1 MVFSTYLQNQKNL
14 QNSFKNYI
22 KKNILK
28 TWDENHLDFTFEKK
42 PFSSKYIGKKAN
54 NDLAK
59 YNLKGINQSF
69 NSPITKIKFNK
80 YFWEITL
87 NDKSTH
93 QFKSLILTC
102 PYPQLKKLAKN
113 YLDKKILNLKVQMQ
127 PNITVM
133 VAFKNQ
139 KNLPISSINLMMI
152 CWLGQ
157 LMKIVKRDLNQ
168 IQIYGHFKQH

>member
-1 MVFSTYLQNQKNL
+1 MCIRDRY
-14 QNSFKNYI
+14 
-22 KKNILK
+22 KKKVLK

-42 PFSSKYIGKKAN
+42 PFSTKYIGKKAN

-69 NSPITKIKFNK
+69 NSPITNIKFNK

-87 NDKSTH
+87 SDKSTH
-93 QFKSLILTC
+93 EFKSLILTC

-113 YLDKKILNLKVQMQ
+113 YLDKKILNLKVKMQ

-139 KNLPISSINLMMI
+139 KSLPISSIKFNDDLLAWAANENS
-152 CWLGQ
+152 CL
-157 LMKIVKRDLNQ
+157 LYTSPSPRDLSTSRMPSSA
-168 IQIYGHFKQH
+168 